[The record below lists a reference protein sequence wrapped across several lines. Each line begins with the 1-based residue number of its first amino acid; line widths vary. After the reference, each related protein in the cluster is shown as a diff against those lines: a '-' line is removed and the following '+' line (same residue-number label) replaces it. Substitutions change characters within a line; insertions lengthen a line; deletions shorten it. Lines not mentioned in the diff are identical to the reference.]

1 MRGKYKKVPVDVDE
15 VVIDSEAS
23 KKMRVSSYLR
33 QVKNPYLL
41 KIDGVVVEMEY
52 AENGPTLDEAAG
64 QMAELGSGLIG

>member
-15 VVIDSEAS
+15 VVIDPEAS
-23 KKMRVSSYLR
+23 KKMRISSFLR

-64 QMAELGSGLIG
+64 QMAELGSDLIG